1 MFIVICR
8 RICIQKNT
16 SFNKILLKY
25 HNVDI
30 NHLSV
35 VHVFMETDIVAILL
49 IDIYNYS
56 TVI

>member
-1 MFIVICR
+1 MFNVYSDMSTYMYTK
-8 RICIQKNT
+8 KNT

-35 VHVFMETDIVAILL
+35 VHVFMETDIAVML
-49 IDIYNYS
+49 IDI
-56 TVI
+56 